1 MLLQGMAYLHGTDLR
16 SHGNLKSTN
25 CVVDSRFVV
34 KITDF
39 GLHYF
44 RHNPEF
50 AEEENAYRSYH
61 SEWALKRL
69 IITLLCYYLSHHHV
83 IVLLPLLR

>member
-1 MLLQGMAYLHGTDLR
+1 MAYLHGTDLR

-44 RHNPEF
+44 RQSPEF
-50 AEEENAYRSYH
+50 AEDENAYRSYH
-61 SEWALKRL
+61 SECVVNRIARPYSVALL
-69 IITLLCYYLSHHHV
+69 ELHA
-83 IVLLPLLR
+83 

>member
-1 MLLQGMAYLHGTDLR
+1 MAYLHGTDLR

-69 IITLLCYYLSHHHV
+69 IITLLRYYV
-83 IVLLPLLR
+83 RFTDY

>member
-1 MLLQGMAYLHGTDLR
+1 MAYLQSTEIR

-44 RHNPEF
+44 RER
-50 AEEENAYRSYH
+50 EEEIEDDSFAKYRSE
-61 SEWALKRL
+61 S
-69 IITLLCYYLSHHHV
+69 IIAIELVTIAYFFN
-83 IVLLPLLR
+83 

>member
-1 MLLQGMAYLHGTDLR
+1 MAYLNGTDIR

-44 RHNPEF
+44 RSNCD
-50 AEEENAYRSYH
+50 AVEEENAYRNFH
-61 SEWALKRL
+61 SECSMSSTINNGHHR
-69 IITLLCYYLSHHHV
+69 SH
-83 IVLLPLLR
+83 